1 MTTRVAAFAQT
12 NRFIAGLLF
21 PSESPV
27 SSLGLNCHRN
37 SWAYFKFNEIYC
49 LIAELTC
56 IALNR
61 KKKYQGNKSLINP
74 NALIS
79 QSAKGSPMDM
89 MWFACVNAWIP
100 WAWSNFWS
108 CHLAQQMAYIISWGL
123 GQMDPGH
130 HLTLIKNQ
138 LNAAM

>member
-1 MTTRVAAFAQT
+1 MTTRVVAFAQN

-61 KKKYQGNKSLINP
+61 KKN
-74 NALIS
+74 
-79 QSAKGSPMDM
+79 
-89 MWFACVNAWIP
+89 
-100 WAWSNFWS
+100 
-108 CHLAQQMAYIISWGL
+108 
-123 GQMDPGH
+123 
-130 HLTLIKNQ
+130 IK
-138 LNAAM
+138 ATKV